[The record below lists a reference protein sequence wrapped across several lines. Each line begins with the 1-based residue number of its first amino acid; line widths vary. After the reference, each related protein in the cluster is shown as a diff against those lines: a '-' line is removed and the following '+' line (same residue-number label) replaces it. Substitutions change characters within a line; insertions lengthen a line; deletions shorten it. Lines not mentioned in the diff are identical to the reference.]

1 MLIWANEKMKEV
13 KKMINITDRA
23 IEEFK
28 RILSENNKEGCGIRI
43 FLGGSSCCGGSYRL
57 GIVEEGEI
65 EDKVIEKNGLK
76 IFIDPSL
83 YEDLLEATIDYDDG
97 FFIETK

>member
-1 MLIWANEKMKEV
+1 
-13 KKMINITDRA
+13 MINITDRA

-28 RILSENNKEGCGIRI
+28 RILAENNKKGSGIRI
-43 FLGGSSCCGGSYRL
+43 FFAGSSCCGGSYRL
-57 GIVEEGEI
+57 GIVEEGET
-65 EDKVIEKNGLK
+65 EDKVIEKDGLK

-83 YEDLLEATIDYDDG
+83 YEDLSEATIDYDEG